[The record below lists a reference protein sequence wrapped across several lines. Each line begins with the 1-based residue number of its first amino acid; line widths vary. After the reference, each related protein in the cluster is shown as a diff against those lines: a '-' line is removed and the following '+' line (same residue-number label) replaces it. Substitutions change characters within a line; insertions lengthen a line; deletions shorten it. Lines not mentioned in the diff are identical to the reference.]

1 MEIKLQNIV
10 PSPLLSSYSQSSL
23 LWGKNV
29 VLNAGECIHVS
40 APSGTGKSTLLGV
53 LYGTRT
59 DFTGELLINDHPV
72 EDWSPLRAK
81 KIAIVFQDLELLDDL
96 TALENVQLKNQL
108 TAHLSDAEIHA
119 LFQEMDVQDL
129 INRKVLLLS
138 RGERQRVAIIRA
150 LCMPFEWLLLDEPF
164 SALDEDNTKKAI
176 GLIHRFVKRNN
187 AGMLVS
193 NLFKDTYFKYDQY
206 LTIA

>member
-1 MEIKLQNIV
+1 MEIKLLNIV

-29 VLNAGECIHVS
+29 VLNAECVHVS

-164 SALDEDNTKKAI
+164 SALDEENTKKAI
-176 GLIHRFVKRNN
+176 GLIHRF
-187 AGMLVS
+187 L
-193 NLFKDTYFKYDQY
+193 
-206 LTIA
+206 

>member
-1 MEIKLQNIV
+1 
-10 PSPLLSSYSQSSL
+10 
-23 LWGKNV
+23 
-29 VLNAGECIHVS
+29 
-40 APSGTGKSTLLGV
+40 
-53 LYGTRT
+53 
-59 DFTGELLINDHPV
+59 V

-108 TAHLSDAEIHA
+108 TAHLTDAEIHA

-164 SALDEDNTKKAI
+164 SALDEENTKKAI